1 MRTTALRLTSCLM
14 GTCCCTVAAET
25 SRGSDEQLFS
35 AFKDASASEDRD
47 WHAMTTWSLSQGPNN
62 AQPRTW
68 FPTRTE
74 PCWQSPY
81 NFSRSRFRRIV
92 KVEGEHPVETLRVCV
107 FDDEDP
113 GEVWSLQASPRPL
126 TTLLALER
134 MQLHIGA
141 GQHHGQLSR
150 SPGILY
156 RRMSTEGAG
165 SKV

>member
-107 FDDEDP
+107 FDDEI
-113 GEVWSLQASPRPL
+113 EWHLELASYFFKQLLKRTVI
-126 TTLLALER
+126 TTNCLVR
-134 MQLHIGA
+134 R
-141 GQHHGQLSR
+141 LSAN
-150 SPGILY
+150 PWQ
-156 RRMSTEGAG
+156 
-165 SKV
+165 